1 MSPEQIDAF
10 VNAYAWVDDKVR
22 TYGPG
27 LAVASGL
34 GSTWWTTRR
43 IRIRLTIWRLER
55 HANGRGV
62 QALLDEINNPPR
74 EEKP

>member
-1 MSPEQIDAF
+1 MTPEQVDA
-10 VNAYAWVDDKVR
+10 VAHAYVWADNKVR

-34 GSTWWTTRR
+34 NAIWWTGRR

-55 HANGRGV
+55 HANGRGLR
-62 QALLDEINNPPR
+62 ALLDEINNPPR

>member
-1 MSPEQIDAF
+1 VSPEQIDAF
-10 VNAYAWVDDKVR
+10 ANAYVWVDGKAR

-34 GSTWWTTRR
+34 GGTWWTARR
-43 IRIRLTIWRLER
+43 IRIRLTIRRLER
-55 HANGRGV
+55 HANGRGLR
-62 QALLDEINNPPR
+62 ALLDEINNPPR

>member
-1 MSPEQIDAF
+1 VTPEQIDAF
-10 VNAYAWVDDKVR
+10 ANAYVWVDAKVR

-34 GSTWWTTRR
+34 GGSWWTARR

-62 QALLDEINNPPR
+62 QALLDEINNPR